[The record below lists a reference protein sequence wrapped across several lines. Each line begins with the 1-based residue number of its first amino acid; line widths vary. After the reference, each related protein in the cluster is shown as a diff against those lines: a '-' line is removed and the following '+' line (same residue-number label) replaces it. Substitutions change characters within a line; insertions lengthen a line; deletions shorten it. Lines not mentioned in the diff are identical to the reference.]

1 MFDVKQT
8 AEKRDPTTKR
18 WKRKIPKK
26 TVSQLYSLAHYRFR
40 QFLQHKAHEHGTR
53 VFLVS
58 EAYTTKTCSCCG
70 ATRQVGAAEVYNCW
84 TCGHRIDRDINASIN
99 ILLKFLHDNAP
110 ATPSAPQLPL
120 TSANLE

>member
-26 TVSQLYSLAHYRFR
+26 TVSHLYSLANYRFR
-40 QFLQHKAHEHGTR
+40 QFLQHKTQDHGTR

-58 EAYTTKTCSCCG
+58 EANTTKTCSCCG
-70 ATRQVGAAEVYNCW
+70 ATRQIGAAEVYNCW
-84 TCGHRIDRDINASIN
+84 TCGHRIDRDISASIN
-99 ILLKFLHDNAP
+99 IILMFLHDNAP
-110 ATPSAPQLPL
+110 RLPQHH
-120 TSANLE
+120 SYH